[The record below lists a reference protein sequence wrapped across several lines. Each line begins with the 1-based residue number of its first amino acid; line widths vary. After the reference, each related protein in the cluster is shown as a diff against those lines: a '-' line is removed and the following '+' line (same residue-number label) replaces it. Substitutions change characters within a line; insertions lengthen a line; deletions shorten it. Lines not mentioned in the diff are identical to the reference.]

1 MMIAASEEA
10 IRRSPVAIGWA
21 GDDTGV
27 DMRPGVIDD
36 RPGRELRDIVGEAE
50 IVGEPRSVG

>member
-1 MMIAASEEA
+1 
-10 IRRSPVAIGWA
+10 
-21 GDDTGV
+21 
-27 DMRPGVIDD
+27 MRPGVIDD